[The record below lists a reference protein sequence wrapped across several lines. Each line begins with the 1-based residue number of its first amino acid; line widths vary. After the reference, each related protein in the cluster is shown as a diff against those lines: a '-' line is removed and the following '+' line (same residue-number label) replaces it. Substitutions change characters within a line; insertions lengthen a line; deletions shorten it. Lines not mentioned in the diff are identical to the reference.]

1 MAAEGKYVPLT
12 QRERRLTVSCAAA
25 LAVFYFLLRSRNHP
39 IDSVLYALAA
49 EVKDA
54 YPFFHWHHLLYTPLG
69 WLVLKGAGALGHAGN
84 AFTLLAAFSAASA
97 AAAAAFFY
105 LALRRLGATFGG
117 ALLTVA
123 VASLSAAW
131 WYFAGEAEI
140 LAVISLFV
148 AGGLYW
154 LTAHELGYRTL
165 IVLACWLGVGTLF
178 HQVVL
183 LFVPFALVVIAWR
196 RHGRWSRVLAFS
208 SVYAALVVVP
218 YVLIPYFYYDIRGCH
233 KWVRWATYYSSW
245 GDWGHFT
252 AERFR
257 ESVLTA
263 LAAVVAGPSPF
274 DLWKA
279 VKLNEFVR
287 NYAPA
292 VVVLA
297 AVLGTVAAG
306 AGRLWRQKRPW
317 LIMAAAWFLC
327 FHVFFSWWE
336 PENAEWW
343 IATLM
348 PIWLLFGLAVPPRK
362 VFYATA
368 VIIVSCVAAL
378 NFGRLVYPS
387 TVPGKNDAEAA
398 ARTIVS
404 ATRPGDTIFISHL
417 DVNAWTDYL
426 SRHTR
431 TLPAPFCRPDRDAA
445 SKLESSAQLGFP
457 EYTRSGGLFFTDFEW
472 DDASMRNRAWANDLR
487 VVFFK
492 IIRRGEPVTVLR
504 FPGGERVLYRYRGYG
519 KRIEN
524 VRIYEAEGS
533 DRGAW
538 RSVLATSG
546 ASVTVRFDI
555 LEKGRYV
562 LCVQAS
568 GRPALGVWPRM
579 EVALDGVRL
588 GGTAVDAPFPRFYEC
603 ACDLAA
609 GRHEVRLSFLND
621 YYDPATGANRDLFL
635 NRLVVYRN
643 EPPKSNSGSK

>member
-39 IDSVLYALAA
+39 IDSVLYALAV

-54 YPFFHWHHLLYTPLG
+54 YPFFHWHHLLYAPLG
-69 WLVLKGAGALGHAGN
+69 WLVINAAGALGHARN
-84 AFTLLAAFSAASA
+84 AFTVLAAFSAASA

-154 LTAHELGYRTL
+154 LTAPKLGYKA
-165 IVLACWLGVGTLF
+165 VMGLACWLGVGTLF

-196 RHGRWSRVLAFS
+196 RHGRWLRVLTFS
-208 SVYAALVVVP
+208 SVYAPLVVVP
-218 YVLIPYFYYDIRGCH
+218 YVLIPYFYYGIRGFD

-252 AERFR
+252 AERFG

-274 DLWKA
+274 DVWKA
-279 VKLNEFVR
+279 VPVKEFVK

-317 LIMAAAWFLC
+317 LIMAVAWFLC

-348 PIWLLFGLAVPPRK
+348 PVWLLFGLAVPRGRA
-362 VFYATA
+362 FYATA
-368 VIIVSCVAAL
+368 VVITSCAAAL

-431 TLPAPFCRPDRDAA
+431 TLSAPFCRPAGDAA
-445 SKLESSAQLGFP
+445 SKLESSALLGFP
-457 EYTRSGGLFFTDFEW
+457 EYTRNGGLFFTDFEW
-472 DDASMRNRAWANDLR
+472 DDASMRNRAWANDMR

-492 IIRRGEPVTVLR
+492 ILRPAEPVTVLR
-504 FPGGERVLYRYRGYG
+504 FPGGERVLCRYKGYG
-519 KRIEN
+519 KRIKD
-524 VRIYEAEGS
+524 VRIYEAEGP
-533 DRGAW
+533 DRGAA
-538 RSVLATSG
+538 RCVLATSG
-546 ASVTVRFDI
+546 ASVTVRFDVS
-555 LEKGRYV
+555 EKGRYV

-568 GRPALGVWPRM
+568 GNPALGVWPRM

-609 GRHEVRLSFLND
+609 GPHEVRLTFLND

-635 NRLVVYRN
+635 NRLIVYQN
-643 EPPKSNSGSK
+643 EPTESNSGSE